1 MNNND
6 LDKPATKRDLR
17 DAVQEIFRCAF
28 DDRVEHFRGA
38 RDAMHVIGK

>member
-17 DAVQEIFRCAF
+17 DLERNLKQFIIERKNV
-28 DDRVEHFRGA
+28 
-38 RDAMHVIGK
+38 DATSTPNSVAK